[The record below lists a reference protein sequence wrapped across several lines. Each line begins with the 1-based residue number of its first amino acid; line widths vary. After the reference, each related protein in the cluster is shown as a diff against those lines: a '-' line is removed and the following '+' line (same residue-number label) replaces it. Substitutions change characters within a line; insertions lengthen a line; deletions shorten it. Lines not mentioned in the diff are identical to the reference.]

1 MKTSKYIIASV
12 AAAILAT
19 VSFAETSANEKFP
32 QRPSPE
38 QIVSL
43 MFAHDNNR
51 DGVLDSGELANSIES
66 FYDSRRDAIRE
77 RREMLV
83 EKGVISEAEYAKGF
97 ITLSLLPEDG
107 AAIVM
112 KDGDANRDQALSVDE
127 LVASIASLRKLDLG
141 TRSSFARR
149 S

>member
-1 MKTSKYIIASV
+1 MNTSKYIIASV

-19 VSFAETSANEKFP
+19 VSFAETSANMKFQ

-38 QIVSL
+38 QIVAL